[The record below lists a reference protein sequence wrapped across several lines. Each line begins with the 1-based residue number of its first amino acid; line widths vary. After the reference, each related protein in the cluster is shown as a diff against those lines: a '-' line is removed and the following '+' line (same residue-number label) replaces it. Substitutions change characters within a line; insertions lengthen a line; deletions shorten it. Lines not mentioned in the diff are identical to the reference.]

1 VQIDDSKILG
11 ILRDLWQTQLGL
23 SLNPAV
29 DEPEDEDAGPKLA
42 TCVKVSGAWEGS
54 IVLECPE
61 PIARHASAMLFES
74 DGEETSGDDAHDA
87 VVELARMVASKIQPL
102 LPLESKLSGVAKISS
117 ENALEGMR
125 DLNEL
130 RLSSEGH
137 PVRFALLENES
148 QPVPAG

>member
-1 VQIDDSKILG
+1 MQVDDSKILG

-23 SLNPAV
+23 SLSQASE
-29 DEPEDEDAGPKLA
+29 EPEDAGPKLA

-87 VVELARMVASKIQPL
+87 VAELARMIASKIQPL
-102 LPLESKLSGVAKISS
+102 LPLESKLSGVAKIS
-117 ENALEGMR
+117 NGKTLDGMR
-125 DLNEL
+125 DLSEL

-137 PVRFALLENES
+137 PVRFVLLENES
-148 QPVPAG
+148 EPTPA